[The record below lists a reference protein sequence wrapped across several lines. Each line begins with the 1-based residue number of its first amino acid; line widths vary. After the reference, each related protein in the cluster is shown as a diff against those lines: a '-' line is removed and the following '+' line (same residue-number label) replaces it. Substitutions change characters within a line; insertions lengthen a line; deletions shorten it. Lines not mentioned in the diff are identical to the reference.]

1 MKLMDYIRTDG
12 KPNGQQERLA
22 ERLGTSPAYV
32 YQIAKWQMDP
42 TAKGGRRPS
51 PEVAKQIE
59 IETRRLVRREALIWP
74 EDYD

>member
-12 KPNGQQERLA
+12 KPNGRQEWLADRLKS
-22 ERLGTSPAYV
+22 SPAYV

-42 TAKGGRRPS
+42 SAKGGRRPS

-59 IETRRLVRREALIWP
+59 KETAGLVRREALIWP